1 MRRDLNIIVKNPKKS
16 KGDNMDNNKLP
27 RTLKQDKKQVED
39 LIKSAMQDFLIRKS
53 GLNLEKTKNL
63 QNKALLYFP

>member
-63 QNKALLYFP
+63 QKLV